1 MSPPDRTRKGQH
13 HARLAKVVGAAFVI
27 GLPIALFPI
36 FGDLMREASQ
46 IFNGPKNGVWQLEQI
61 SSRPADRRYTVEIR
75 YGAIEGGYD
84 GCNNWD
90 FMDERHEDGERM
102 VVQDAQGC
110 PPVPDDAL
118 YNALRNAPLDAA
130 IVDNRLIASVD
141 GLPDFSFRRIAR

>member
-1 MSPPDRTRKGQH
+1 MPPPDRTRKGQH

-46 IFNGPKNGVWQLEQI
+46 IFNGPKNGVWHLEQI
-61 SSRPADRRYTVEIR
+61 GGRPTERRYTVEIR
-75 YGAIEGGYD
+75 YGTIEAGYD
-84 GCNNWD
+84 GCNNWS
-90 FMDERHEDGERM
+90 FLDEHHDDGERM

-110 PPVPDDAL
+110 PPAPDDAL